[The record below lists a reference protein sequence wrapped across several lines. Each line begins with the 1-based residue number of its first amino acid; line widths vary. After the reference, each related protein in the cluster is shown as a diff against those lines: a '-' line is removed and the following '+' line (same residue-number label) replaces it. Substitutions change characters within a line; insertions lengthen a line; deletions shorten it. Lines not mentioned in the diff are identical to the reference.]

1 MNPSTS
7 ESNSQN
13 QTSEASESQP
23 LNPSRSSLSTSKRKI
38 LESID
43 NAKFNSSHL
52 RTILISGVGFFTD
65 AYDIFAINIASSM
78 LGYVLNQDQNGRL
91 DNNFELAIKIATP
104 IGTFI
109 GQILFGFLADYFG
122 RSRIYGSELM
132 IITISTLGQALSSS
146 KLMVV
151 WRFLLGIGIGGDYPL
166 SACITSEAA
175 AVKIRGRM
183 MTAVFAS
190 QGFGQLAASI
200 VSLIVVK
207 LFEESIK
214 SDAIPGSS
222 VDNCWRLLIGFGAIP
237 ASCALYFRL
246 TIGESERY
254 KFETQD
260 LSAVVV
266 EEDQRAFLNDTALE
280 LQESE
285 SLSKDQERHSDLD
298 DDDDDETDTINKDVE
313 SFSDTQSRQKTNSF
327 WAHYQQW
334 KHFKVL
340 FGCAWSWF
348 ALDLAFYG
356 LGLNSSIVLNAIGFG
371 IALDGDQ
378 NHQIYQSLLNV
389 SVGNIVLSIA
399 GLIPGYWVAFAF
411 IDSWGRKP
419 IQIMG
424 FAALT
429 SLFIIMGFAYHQLID
444 HSEHL
449 FVFFYCLA
457 NFFQNFGPNTTTFVI
472 PAECFVT
479 RYRSRSHGIS
489 AASGKFG
496 AILAQLGFATLKD
509 IGGKDQFIDRIF
521 IIFSG
526 FMFSGLL
533 SSFLVPETMGKS
545 LEELSGEVQR
555 EIEDER
561 RENDSIDSNRQ
572 I

>member
-1 MNPSTS
+1 MKPSTS
-7 ESNSQN
+7 TSNQN
-13 QTSEASESQP
+13 HPLESQP
-23 LNPSRSSLSTSKRKI
+23 LNPSSSSLSNSKRKI
-38 LESID
+38 LDSID
-43 NAKFNSSHL
+43 HANFNSSHL
-52 RTILISGVGFFTD
+52 KTIIISGVGFFTD
-65 AYDIFAINIASSM
+65 AYDIFAINIASTM
-78 LGYVLNQDQNGRL
+78 LGYVLNQEGDGRL
-91 DNNFELAIKIATP
+91 DNQFELAIKISTP
-104 IGTFI
+104 IGTFC
-109 GQILFGFLADYFG
+109 GQILFGFLADFFG
-122 RSRIYGSELM
+122 RSKIYGSELM

-146 KLMVV
+146 KFMVA

-175 AVKIRGRM
+175 AIKIRGRM

-207 LFEESIK
+207 LFERSIK
-214 SDAIPGSS
+214 SDLIPGSS
-222 VDNCWRLLIGFGAIP
+222 VENCWRFLIGFGAIP

-254 KFETQD
+254 KIETED
-260 LSAVVV
+260 HTGVV
-266 EEDQRAFLNDTALE
+266 EEDQRGFLNDTALE
-280 LQESE
+280 LQESG
-285 SLSKDQERHSDLD
+285 SIKDHERND
-298 DDDDDETDTINKDVE
+298 DTEVEDDDETETTDKDVV
-313 SFSDTQSRQKTNSF
+313 SFSNLHSHQTSNSF
-327 WAHYQQW
+327 WSHYRQW

-356 LGLNSSIVLNAIGFG
+356 LGLNSSIVLSAIGFG
-371 IALDGDQ
+371 KSSDGNQ
-378 NHQIYQSLLNV
+378 NHQIYQSLMNV
-389 SVGNIVLSIA
+389 SIGNIVLSIA

-429 SLFIIMGFAYHQLID
+429 SLFIIMGLAYHQLVD
-444 HSEHL
+444 HSLHL
-449 FVFFYCLA
+449 FVVLYCLA

-545 LEELSGEVQR
+545 LEELSGEGQR

-561 RENDSIDSNRQ
+561 RESVSIDSNHR

>member
-7 ESNSQN
+7 KSIPHS
-13 QTSEASESQP
+13 THPSESQP
-23 LNPSRSSLSTSKRKI
+23 LNPSSRTSLSTSKRKI

-52 RTILISGVGFFTD
+52 KTIIISGVGFFTD

-78 LGYVLNQDQNGRL
+78 LGYVLNQDDHGRL
-91 DNNFELAIKIATP
+91 DNQFELAIKIATP
-104 IGTFI
+104 IGTFL

-122 RSRIYGSELM
+122 RSKVYGSELM

-146 KLMVV
+146 RFMVF

-190 QGFGQLAASI
+190 QGFGQLTASI
-200 VSLIVVK
+200 ISLIVVK
-207 LFEESIK
+207 VFERSIK
-214 SDAIPGSS
+214 SDPIPGSS
-222 VDNCWRLLIGFGAIP
+222 VENCWRLLIGFGAIP

-246 TIGESERY
+246 TIGES
-254 KFETQD
+254 Q
-260 LSAVVV
+260 
-266 EEDQRAFLNDTALE
+266 
-280 LQESE
+280 SE
-285 SLSKDQERHSDLD
+285 SRRKDLERRD
-298 DDDDDETDTINKDVE
+298 DEDDEDETDTINKDIE
-313 SFSDTQSRQKTNSF
+313 SFSNSRSNSPKSPKHQSF
-327 WAHYQQW
+327 WSHYKQW

-356 LGLNSSIVLNAIGFG
+356 LGLNSSIVLSAIGFG
-371 IALDGDQ
+371 KSLDGNPND
-378 NHQIYQSLLNV
+378 QIYQSLMNV
-389 SVGNIVLSIA
+389 SIGNIVLSIA

-429 SLFIIMGFAYHQLID
+429 SLFIIMGIAYHQLVD
-444 HSEHL
+444 HSVHL
-449 FVFFYCLA
+449 FVFLYCLA

-489 AASGKFG
+489 AASGKLG
-496 AILAQLGFATLKD
+496 AILAQLGFTTLKD
-509 IGGKDQFIDRIF
+509 IGGKDQFIDKIF

-545 LEELSGEVQR
+545 LEELC
-555 EIEDER
+555 EIFISFAFSQYLKRYCIYVFKDVVLF
-561 RENDSIDSNRQ
+561 NF
-572 I
+572 